1 MQKRLNLWQRL
12 KPEYKKAIKED
23 NKKYSYKMA
32 NFIELENRTYKRD
45 IKAGGDG
52 RLSVDLLKNCL
63 RSNEKELLT
72 WQYIAKLIET
82 DE

>member
-1 MQKRLNLWQRL
+1 MQNKMT
-12 KPEYKKAIKED
+12 EDIKERARH
-23 NKKYSYKMA
+23 KAFAKIS
-32 NFIELENRTYKRD
+32 FLQLENRTYVRD

-52 RLSVDLLKNCL
+52 KLSTDLLKRCL
-63 RSNEKELLT
+63 SSNKNELLT

>member
-1 MQKRLNLWQRL
+1 MS
-12 KPEYKKAIKED
+12 EEIKERARH
-23 NKKYSYKMA
+23 KAFAKIS
-32 NFIELENRTYKRD
+32 FIQLENRTYKRD

-52 RLSVDLLKNCL
+52 RLSVELLKTCL
-63 RSNEKELLT
+63 KSNERELST

>member
-1 MQKRLNLWQRL
+1 MNS
-12 KPEYKKAIKED
+12 EIKERARH
-23 NKKYSYKMA
+23 KAFAKIS
-32 NFIELENRTYKRD
+32 FLELENKAYIRD

-52 RLSVDLLKNCL
+52 RISVDLLKTCL
-63 RSNEKELLT
+63 SSNKNELLT

>member
-1 MQKRLNLWQRL
+1 MLLILVMQMNKDTKERASH
-12 KPEYKKAIKED
+12 KAFAKISFIK
-23 NKKYSYKMA
+23 
-32 NFIELENRTYKRD
+32 LENDAYRRD

-52 RLSVDLLKNCL
+52 RLSVDLLQRCL
-63 RSNEKELLT
+63 SSNENELLT

>member
-1 MQKRLNLWQRL
+1 MNS
-12 KPEYKKAIKED
+12 EIKERARH
-23 NKKYSYKMA
+23 KAFAKMS
-32 NFIELENRTYKRD
+32 FLELENRTYIRD

-52 RLSVDLLKNCL
+52 RLSIDLLQRRLSSNKN
-63 RSNEKELLT
+63 ELLT

>member
-1 MQKRLNLWQRL
+1 MN
-12 KPEYKKAIKED
+12 EDIKERASH
-23 NKKYSYKMA
+23 KAFAKIS
-32 NFIELENRTYKRD
+32 FIKLENETYKRD

-52 RLSVDLLKNCL
+52 RLSVDLLKRCL
-63 RSNEKELLT
+63 SSNENELLT

>member
-1 MQKRLNLWQRL
+1 MNN
-12 KPEYKKAIKED
+12 EIKERARH
-23 NKKYSYKMA
+23 KAFAKIS
-32 NFIELENRTYKRD
+32 FIELENDAYRRD

-52 RLSVDLLKNCL
+52 RLSVGLLQTCL
-63 RSNEKELLT
+63 SSNENELKT

>member
-1 MQKRLNLWQRL
+1 MNKD
-12 KPEYKKAIKED
+12 IKERASH
-23 NKKYSYKMA
+23 KAFAKIS
-32 NFIELENRTYKRD
+32 FIKLENETYKRD

-52 RLSVDLLKNCL
+52 RLSVELLQRCL
-63 RSNEKELLT
+63 NSNENELKT

>member
-1 MQKRLNLWQRL
+1 MNS
-12 KPEYKKAIKED
+12 EIKERARH
-23 NKKYSYKMA
+23 KAFAKIS
-32 NFIELENRTYKRD
+32 FIQLENDAYRRD

-52 RLSVDLLKNCL
+52 RLSVDLLKTCL
-63 RSNEKELLT
+63 SSNENELKT

>member
-1 MQKRLNLWQRL
+1 MNS
-12 KPEYKKAIKED
+12 EIKERARH
-23 NKKYSYKMA
+23 KAFAKIS
-32 NFIELENRTYKRD
+32 FIELENDAYRRD

-52 RLSVDLLKNCL
+52 RLSVDLLQTCL
-63 RSNEKELLT
+63 SSNENELKT

>member
-1 MQKRLNLWQRL
+1 MS
-12 KPEYKKAIKED
+12 EDIKERARH
-23 NKKYSYKMA
+23 KAFAKIS
-32 NFIELENRTYKRD
+32 FIKLENETYRRD

-52 RLSVDLLKNCL
+52 RLSVDLLQRCL
-63 RSNEKELLT
+63 SSNENELLT